1 MMMRRTLLPMLLV
14 TASTLAHAQG
24 QDLLAIYDL
33 ALRYDPQYQGAGAS
47 NLASQELRP
56 QARAALLPDVGASA
70 SLTHNE
76 VDINEGVFPGKAG
89 YNARGFDISITQPIY
104 RRDLWVQLEQAD
116 SLIRAADL
124 EYAFARQDLMLRV
137 GRRYFAVLAAQDQ
150 LSFARSTLEAFEQQ
164 LRQAQQRFDVG
175 IIAITDV
182 DEAQAGFDQAKSDII
197 VAETLVD
204 NAYEALREIT
214 GSYHQN
220 LTELGPGMPLV
231 VPAPEDIDEW
241 TETALRQNLQLR
253 ASLANADTAWKE
265 IDRVRAGHLPTL
277 DLVGTHSQRR
287 DDGSIGLTSTPSRR
301 LDTTIGLRL
310 NVPIYQGGL
319 VVSRTRESRA
329 LYQGALDEVE
339 RARRS
344 TQRQARDAYLGVV
357 SGISRVRALEASVRS
372 SESQVKATTAAFQVG
387 TRTSVDVLNAERDLF
402 DARRELAAQRY
413 QYILS
418 ILDLKQAAGTL
429 SEADLDQVNGWLR

>member
-1 MMMRRTLLPMLLV
+1 MGLRRWAA
-14 TASTLAHAQG
+14 TA
-24 QDLLAIYDL
+24 LLAATPSLAGAQTDLIEIYDL
-33 ALRYDPQYQGAGAS
+33 SLRNDAEFQSAGAA
-47 NLASQELRP
+47 NVAAQELRP
-56 QARAALLPDVGASA
+56 QARAALLPDISAGASVIG
-70 SLTHNE
+70 N
-76 VDINEGVFPGKAG
+76 DIDVNEGAVPGKTSFLSTAF
-89 YNARGFDISITQPIY
+89 NINLTQPIY

-124 EYAFARQDLMLRV
+124 DYAFARQELMRRV
-137 GRRYFAVLAAQDQ
+137 ADRYFTVLAAQDQ
-150 LSFARSTLEAFEQQ
+150 LNFAQSTLEAFDQQ
-164 LRQAQQRFDVG
+164 LKQAQQRFDVG

-214 GSYHQN
+214 GTYHED
-220 LTELGPGMPLV
+220 LSVLGPEMPLV
-231 VPAPEDIDEW
+231 VPEPNDIDAW
-241 TETALRQNLQLR
+241 TETALRQNLQLQ
-253 ASLANADTAWKE
+253 AALANAETSWKE

-287 DDGSIGLTSTPSRR
+287 DDGGLVSRSRR
-301 LDTTIGLRL
+301 RDNTIGIQL

-319 VVSRTRESRA
+319 IVSRTRESRA
-329 LYQGALDEVE
+329 LYQRSLDEVE
-339 RARRS
+339 RSRRS
-344 TQRQARDAYLGVV
+344 TQRQARDAFLGVV

-372 SESQVKATTAAFQVG
+372 SESQVKAITAAFQVG

-402 DARRELAAQRY
+402 DARRELAAQKY

-418 ILDLKQAAGTL
+418 IVALKQAAGTL
-429 SEADLDQVNGWLR
+429 SEADLEQIASWLLR